1 MQVFRVPGQLP
12 IDFIFGEDLFNHFEL
27 SIEDSDRLLL
37 LSTKCK
43 LAPTNFSWGS
53 IKQIMKRMYLQYEL
67 D

>member
-1 MQVFRVPGQLP
+1 MICMQVFRVAGQLP
-12 IDFIFGEDLFNHFEL
+12 IDFIFGDLFNHFEQ

-53 IKQIMKRMYLQYEL
+53 IKQIMKIIYL
-67 D
+67 